1 MANQGMSIERG
12 RLKEINQD
20 RAIKRGQ
27 LVVVVV
33 SIYYVTS

>member
-12 RLKEINQD
+12 QLKEINQD

-27 LVVVVV
+27 LNKLNQ
-33 SIYYVTS
+33 